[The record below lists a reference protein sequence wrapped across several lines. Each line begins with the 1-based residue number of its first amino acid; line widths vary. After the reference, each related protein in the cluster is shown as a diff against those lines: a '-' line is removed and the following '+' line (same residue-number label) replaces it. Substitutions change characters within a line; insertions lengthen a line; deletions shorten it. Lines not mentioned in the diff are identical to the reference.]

1 MHNHPCYDY
10 FTLLILYAEG
20 KKKWDKTYNVSF
32 DILLAC
38 SKHSFGKTEHDG
50 QRRYSG
56 EGVK

>member
-1 MHNHPCYDY
+1 M
-10 FTLLILYAEG
+10 

-38 SKHSFGKTEHDG
+38 SKRSFGKTEHNG
-50 QRRYSG
+50 QMCYSG